1 MKLVLV
7 KCGRLTAL
15 EMTLSQLTSGSGLIL
30 ELSFHL
36 LNFVIRLFFFYGP
49 QDAMAVKA
57 IRNIQ
62 LVSRK
67 GAEANQEFHIL
78 LNGLLLDALV
88 NLYRRPNGKRHC
100 FISVH

>member
-1 MKLVLV
+1 MWQVDSFRDDTVSIDIWLWVNIGIVISFAKLCH
-7 KCGRLTAL
+7 KT
-15 EMTLSQLTSGSGLIL
+15 
-30 ELSFHL
+30 
-36 LNFVIRLFFFYGP
+36 FFFYGP

-78 LNGLLLDALV
+78 LNSLLLDTLV